1 MECSA
6 AQNALRRHLLIYTTI
21 IMKLHLNKVLT
32 PVTALAVS
40 WSFIACEKPAEK
52 AAENPAKPAAEQPAK
67 AADASKPAV
76 EAVKNAVAAVVAPA
90 ANVANLREQYGF
102 AARITN
108 DVELLS
114 ETYRMGA
121 LWASVTNSKW
131 AAKVVELVKSQP
143 DGQRMLDQWN
153 SPQAAKGKEYVGA
166 FLGNEFFVVGSAGF
180 GKKLAPWVELGN
192 QFNMLYYQAAIT
204 GGMMGGSSADTS
216 KAMERM
222 FKDNADSL
230 IPLATKLELPPILMG
245 YKAGKVRA
253 EFDGIIKQVLDGAP
267 PTVDK
272 GTFKVAD
279 KYDFQSLSVTVR
291 KVIPQGQEEAI
302 VGQLKEL
309 LGDEA
314 AAKSAVAALMAK
326 RFEVS
331 WGWVEDYLVLSLG
344 TDHAHVKLATG
355 DADSALSIPEV
366 AARAALFAGKNPIG
380 LGYQSKSFFDSIS
393 TPMDLAKQFGEV
405 TQSLKGII
413 APDAILGMTADVKK
427 LEAKVDAIMKTVNSS
442 AVGVSYLEG
451 GIRMDSLGGPRS
463 ANAVAAEP
471 LTFSTLATP
480 TTALAMVSRS
490 NSASGPKT
498 GDLIEDGAAM
508 VWSWYEKYG
517 KKMIPEDGKQGAAMA
532 EAMGVPIVKDFWKS
546 CRQLGAAFG
555 DNSAILVDLNGP
567 FPPAPGVPKVVLD
580 GGKIP
585 RLAITL
591 ELKDRAS
598 LSEAWKGFD
607 KIIKQA
613 IAFIPQGADAPPIP
627 EPTMKKEG
635 DVEIHYVE
643 LPVKLGDMLPHIA
656 ISKDKWILSTSTSY
670 SAELAKLPA
679 AGTTKQ
685 HGEFRADFGAVAN
698 FADHWFK
705 LAASNPAEFFQSPGT
720 TEEFQKNK
728 ALIESALGLIR
739 AVKSAGIQTGEEGG
753 KTHIT
758 GSLQVEDIK

>member
-1 MECSA
+1 MGCCSA
-6 AQNALRRHLLIYTTI
+6 RNALRRHLQIYTTI
-21 IMKLHLNKVLT
+21 IMKLHFNKVLT

-40 WSFIACEKPAEK
+40 CSFVACEKPAEK
-52 AAENPAKPAAEQPAK
+52 TAEIPSKPAAEQPAK
-67 AADASKPAV
+67 AADAAKPAA
-76 EAVKNAVAAVVAPA
+76 EAVKNAVAAAVAPA
-90 ANVANLREQYGF
+90 ANVAGLRDQYGF

-121 LWASVTNSKW
+121 LWASVANSKW
-131 AAKVVELVKSQP
+131 ASKVIELVKSQP
-143 DGQRMLDQWN
+143 DGQKMIEQWN
-153 SPQAAKGKEYVGA
+153 SPQAAKGKEYAGA
-166 FLGNEFFVVGSAGF
+166 VLGNEFFFAGSAGF
-180 GKKLAPWVELGN
+180 GKKIAPWVELGN
-192 QFNMLYYQAAIT
+192 QVNMLYYQAAIT
-204 GGMMGGSSADTS
+204 GGMMGGSPADTN
-216 KAMERM
+216 KALERM

-245 YKAGKVRA
+245 FKAAKVRA
-253 EFDGIIKQVLDGAP
+253 EFDGIIKQAFDSAP

-291 KVIPQGQEEAI
+291 KVVPQGQEEAI
-302 VGQLKEL
+302 VGQLKEQ

-314 AAKSAVAALMAK
+314 AAKSAVTALMAK

-331 WGWVEDYLVLSLG
+331 WGWVEDYLVISLG
-344 TDHAHVKLATG
+344 SDHAHVKLATS

-380 LGYQSKSFFDSIS
+380 LGYVSKSFFDSIS
-393 TPMDLAKQFGEV
+393 TPMDLTKQFGEV
-405 TQSLKGII
+405 TQSLQGII

-427 LEAKVDAIMKTVNSS
+427 LEAKVGAIMKTVNSS
-442 AVGVSYLEG
+442 SVGVSYLEG
-451 GIRMDSLGGPRS
+451 GIRTDSLGGPRS
-463 ANAVAAEP
+463 ANAVASQP
-471 LTFSTLATP
+471 LTYSTLSTP
-480 TTALAMVSRS
+480 TTVLSMVGRS
-490 NSASGPKT
+490 NSAAGPKT
-498 GDLIEDGAAM
+498 SDIIEDGAAM

-517 KKMIPEDGKQGAAMA
+517 RKMVPEDGKQGAAIA
-532 EAMGVPIVKDFWKS
+532 EAMALPIVKDFWKS

-567 FPPAPGVPKVVLD
+567 FPPAPGVPKIVLD

-585 RLAITL
+585 RLAIAL

-598 LSEAWKGFD
+598 LSEAWKGFE

-613 IAFIPQGADAPPIP
+613 IAFIPQGADAPTIP

-643 LPVKLGDMLPHIA
+643 LPIKLGDTLPHIA

-679 AGTTKQ
+679 AGTAKQ
-685 HGEFRADFGAVAN
+685 DGEVRADFGAVAN

-705 LAASNPAEFFQSPGT
+705 LASSNPAEFFQSPGE
-720 TEEFQKNK
+720 TEGFQKNK

-739 AVKSAGIQTGEEGG
+739 AVKSAGVQIGEEGG

-758 GSLQVEDIK
+758 SSLQVEDLK